1 MEPTRTS
8 LAGQCISFCRLLELG
23 AHLDLNSLNGPQRKV
38 LRDAVVEAFDRDGL
52 NSLLVDTGFEPLE
65 NLTGNKGFETQAF
78 EIIKTFHS
86 EGKLQAFVQ
95 AMLEE
100 EGDRPSLRM
109 AMKRASGFGL
119 ERQIRSSGF
128 SNTYLWADTLTCLT
142 RKVCHIRIVDGVDV
156 HNGTGFLVGP
166 DLVLTNYHVLE
177 DVIGGGIPPEKVQ
190 LTFDYAELA
199 EGRADAIGCL
209 LSDDW
214 LLHHSPYSPADLAPD
229 AGVPQNGELD
239 YALVRISKAVGEI
252 DAPDGTDRGWVDLAT
267 APALPAHGDI
277 VFILHHPSGHPVKHS
292 IGVTKPVKS
301 PDRLRY
307 DADTDR
313 GSSGGMVLNAQLQA
327 FGLHHA
333 GDPDTKIK
341 AQYNQGIPLDLIG
354 KSIAAKVAL

>member
-1 MEPTRTS
+1 M
-8 LAGQCISFCRLLELG
+8 LVLG

-38 LRDAVVEAFDRDGL
+38 LRRAVVEAFDRDGL
-52 NSLLVDTGFEPLE
+52 NSLMVDTGFGSLE

-78 EIIKTFHS
+78 DVIKTFHT
-86 EGKLQAFVQ
+86 EGKLSSFVQ

-100 EGDRPSLRM
+100 EGDRPSLRKLNTQLGFVDKSADM

-177 DVIGGGIPPEKVQ
+177 GVIGGDIPPEKVQ

-239 YALVRISKAVGEI
+239 YALVRINKAVGEI
-252 DAPDGTDRGWVDLAT
+252 DAPDGTDRGWVDLAA
-267 APALPAHGDI
+267 APALPADGDI

-292 IGVTKPVKS
+292 IGVTKPVQS

-354 KSIAAKVAL
+354 KSIATKVAL